1 MKLLI
6 EAAVIGAAL
15 VVVQHVVCLLLQMLF
30 GSGTINCP
38 PILGDWG
45 MMGVVFASGAV
56 LHLTMEL
63 VGANKWYCKNGNA
76 CKV

>member
-30 GSGTINCP
+30 PNIRCP
-38 PILGDWG
+38 TILGDWA

-76 CKV
+76 CKA